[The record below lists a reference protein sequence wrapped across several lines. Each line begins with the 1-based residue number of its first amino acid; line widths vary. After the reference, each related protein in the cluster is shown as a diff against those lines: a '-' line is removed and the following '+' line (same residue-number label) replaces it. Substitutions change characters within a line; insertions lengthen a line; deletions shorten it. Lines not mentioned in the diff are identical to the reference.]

1 MTKLGP
7 IEGTT
12 PHEEKSVVDLGVN
25 FDRVWN
31 GIASGMWATEPGP
44 LERLA
49 SRLLRSPAL
58 ARALVATPSLFVAWL
73 LASIVIFAIGA
84 YMTQSTNQPIV
95 PLLAPAIAGIG
106 VAFAYGTAAD
116 PAWELTRSMA
126 VPERLLLLIRVVAVF
141 VTNSVIGLVATLLT
155 DRTADVTFLWLLPMT
170 TVALVGL
177 AVAIVSNSPTIGS
190 IAALGVWFAFLSRT
204 FVETRALAEAITADR
219 IAAATPVYTF
229 LAAAS
234 VIAIWISLTD
244 NWKAGF
250 FK

>member
-1 MTKLGP
+1 MINNLPPDSGRP
-7 IEGTT
+7 I
-12 PHEEKSVVDLGVN
+12 EEKSVVDLGVN

-31 GIASGMWATEPGP
+31 GIASGLWATEPGP
-44 LERLA
+44 LERGA

-58 ARALVATPSLFVAWL
+58 ARALVATPSLFLAWL
-73 LASIVIFAIGA
+73 LASVVIFAIGA
-84 YMTQSTNQPIV
+84 YMTESTNQPVV

-141 VTNSVIGLVATLLT
+141 ATNLLIGLVATLLT
-155 DRTADVTFLWLLPMT
+155 DRTADLTFLWLLPMT

-177 AVAIVSNSPTIGS
+177 AVAIIANSPTVGS
-190 IAALGVWFAFLSRT
+190 ITALAVWFAFLSRT
-204 FVETRALAEAITADR
+204 WVETRALAEAISADR
-219 IAAATPVYTF
+219 IAAATPVYAF

-234 VIAIWISLTD
+234 VVAIWISLTD